1 MADYNIKGEMTLATG
16 SFVAS
21 AKQASDSLNRLN
33 TQSQTTGGGV
43 NALGGIMKKVALGA
57 MATFI
62 VKLGRDSVQAAQTAG
77 AAQNRL
83 RMLLLATG
91 GATEEQI
98 AILNQQA
105 AALEMMTVASKDNIT
120 VVQSQLATFDLGSK
134 AIATM
139 TPAILD
145 YVVAEKG
152 AKASA
157 DEYRQMTN
165 GLALALNGQFGAL
178 TRVGFVLDAKTKADI
193 KSGTEMERAD
203 AIVRVLNS
211 TYKDFAKTAGDTAAG
226 AQQKLGVQIANLKQ
240 AFGEMLLPTIQKV
253 QGFMAN
259 QLLPIISGL
268 MDKFKDGTAIQ
279 KFITFIGS
287 LLKNIFDFGSALAQ
301 IAGPVI
307 TDILVPAFLLVG
319 AAIVGVIKTLG
330 KVGTFLKEN
339 QGIMVAVSTVI
350 AGAAMGFL
358 IFNAA
363 LFAHAAILK
372 VVKTAQMIFTVVQT
386 LMTGGQLAQIASTN
400 ALAASMLRLNAIM
413 YANPIGLIVAAIA
426 VLAAAFVVAWNH
438 SETFR
443 KFVIAV
449 GKAGVIAFGYLIEWI
464 GKIAVAMIKVNSGP
478 LRLLLK
484 GLALLKVPGAEAA
497 LKGIEGA
504 IDSVGTFFDNAAKSV
519 KGYAD
524 NLDGLANKRITL
536 PSMKMPKMP
545 KAETPKIEMPDISG
559 LDPGNTEATVDEKA
573 KKAAAELAAKIAELK
588 SKLKDVVEGYN
599 DFIVND
605 FAAGFVDGAEKARD
619 TMFKGLDELRKVFD
633 AQQAIFEAQDN
644 TAGLAK
650 VKAEWDKINSYVRSR
665 VAEAMKIA
673 QDLEDVNNQIDE
685 AKQKLEK
692 SMALR
697 AEGANSFAQMLRRPF
712 GQPSEIDK
720 ALADGETTI
729 DNIIGMYDKM
739 VEAVNKRFDNLD
751 SGGAQS
757 ALLDMLKNDTQKL
770 IDLNV
775 KQRAIVKELEKLQK
789 DYDDIKSKQTSFRES
804 ITSSIKSF
812 GSALADLSK
821 SNADTTIKVIK
832 TASGLVI
839 TQMSQGSTGVV
850 AIVDKLKSSLKSIQ
864 EFTTN
869 IQALLVKGYNKE
881 FVRTLLEAGPEAAGA
896 TAALLAQSGVDTMNT
911 VNDLYT
917 QINASSEQFGASMS
931 STFYDNAVSMAK
943 SLVDGAESKR
953 QDILNQMNLIAKG
966 IQDAFK
972 GMSDVGTK
980 LGEDLIQ
987 SAIDKLNK
995 EKSRLIDLA
1004 NQIAAEV
1011 AAAMARAT
1019 AAIGVGGVSGSITLN
1034 PGGKPDGKPDDKPD
1048 DKPSQDAL
1056 DELDDANAALADALA
1071 ELDKST
1077 TDLSKVL
1084 DSFNPTV
1091 ATKAV
1096 SGTKT
1101 VTAKSGDTVSAIA
1114 KAAGAS
1120 LATVLALNPK
1130 LTDQDKYKDGNM
1142 IWAGTTIK
1150 VPTKAPTITSS
1161 SGGAFTDAQ
1170 NTARLAAQNNTFEK
1184 GAFNIVVPPTTAPE
1198 DIEPVMTRALL
1209 NALSAR

>member
-1 MADYNIKGEMTLATG
+1 
-16 SFVAS
+16 
-21 AKQASDSLNRLN
+21 
-33 TQSQTTGGGV
+33 
-43 NALGGIMKKVALGA
+43 
-57 MATFI
+57 
-62 VKLGRDSVQAAQTAG
+62 
-77 AAQNRL
+77 
-83 RMLLLATG
+83 
-91 GATEEQI
+91 
-98 AILNQQA
+98 
-105 AALEMMTVASKDNIT
+105 
-120 VVQSQLATFDLGSK
+120 
-134 AIATM
+134 
-139 TPAILD
+139 
-145 YVVAEKG
+145 
-152 AKASA
+152 
-157 DEYRQMTN
+157 
-165 GLALALNGQFGAL
+165 
-178 TRVGFVLDAKTKADI
+178 
-193 KSGTEMERAD
+193 
-203 AIVRVLNS
+203 LNS

-259 QLLPIISGL
+259 QLLPVISGL
-268 MDKFKDGTAIQ
+268 MEKFKDGTAIQ
-279 KFITFIGS
+279 SFITFIGS
-287 LLKNIFDFGSALAQ
+287 LLKNLYDFGSALVQ

-307 TDILVPAFLLVG
+307 TNILVPAFLLVG

-413 YANPIGLIVAAIA
+413 AANPIGLIVAAIA

-484 GLALLKVPGAEAA
+484 GLALLKVPGAAAA

-545 KAETPKIEMPDISG
+545 KAEIPKIEMPDISG

-573 KKAAAELAAKIAELK
+573 KKAAAELAAKISELK
-588 SKLKDVVEGYN
+588 SKLKDIVIDYN
-599 DFIVND
+599 DFINND
-605 FAAGFVDGAEKARD
+605 FAAGFIDGGEKAKD
-619 TMFKGLDELRKVFD
+619 TIMKGLDELRKVFD

-644 TAGLAK
+644 TAGIAN
-650 VKAEWDKINSYVRSR
+650 VKKQWDAINAYVRSR
-665 VAEAMKIA
+665 IAEAVKVANELEIVNDKLAEAEKALVAA
-673 QDLEDVNNQIDE
+673 QQT
-685 AKQKLEK
+685 
-692 SMALR
+692 R
-697 AEGANSFAQMLRRPF
+697 AEGAKSIMDALRRPF

-720 ALADGETTI
+720 ALADGETTV
-729 DNIIGMYDKM
+729 DNIIGMYDRM
-739 VEAVNKRFDNLD
+739 REAIIKRFDNIE
-751 SGGAQS
+751 GGQQT
-757 ALLDMLKNDTQKL
+757 ALLAMLENDTQKL

-775 KQRAIVKELEKLQK
+775 KQKAIVKELELLQK
-789 DYDDIKSKQTSFRES
+789 DYDDIKSKQKSFKDS

-812 GSALADLSK
+812 GSSLADLSK

-832 TASGLVI
+832 TSTGLVI
-839 TQMSQGSTGVV
+839 TQMAQGSTGVST
-850 AIVDKLKSSLKSIQ
+850 IIDKLKSSLQTIRD
-864 EFTTN
+864 FTTN
-869 IQALLVKGYNKE
+869 IQALLTAGYNKE
-881 FVRTLLEAGPEAAGA
+881 YVRTLLEAGPEAAGA
-896 TAALLAQSGVDTMNT
+896 TAALLAKSGSDTMAT

-917 QINASSEQFGASMS
+917 SINASSETFGTSMS
-931 STFYDNAVSMAK
+931 ATFYDNSVAMAK
-943 SLVDGAESKR
+943 ALVDGTESKR
-953 QDILNQMNLIAKG
+953 QDILNQMAKIAQG
-966 IQDAFK
+966 IQDALAPLK
-972 GMSDVGTK
+972 DASTK
-980 LGEDLIQ
+980 LGEDIIQ
-987 SAIDKLNK
+987 RTIDALNK

-1004 NQIAAEV
+1004 NSIAAEI
-1011 AAAMARAT
+1011 AAAMARAA
-1019 AAIGVGGVSGSITLN
+1019 AAIGVGGVTGSITLN
-1034 PGGKPDGKPDDKPD
+1034 PGGSGGSGGSTG
-1048 DKPSQDAL
+1048 DKPSLDAQK
-1056 DELDDANAALADALA
+1056 ELDDANAALADAMK

-1084 DSFNPTV
+1084 DGLSGTT
-1091 ATKAV
+1091 TKTI

-1120 LATVLALNPK
+1120 LASVLALNPK
-1130 LTDQDKYKDGNM
+1130 LTEQDKYKDGNM

-1150 VPTKAPTITSS
+1150 VPTKAPTIASS

-1170 NTARLAAQNNTFEK
+1170 NTARIAAQNNTFEK
-1184 GAFNIVVPPTTAPE
+1184 GAFNITVPASTAPA
-1198 DIEPVMTRALL
+1198 DLEPVMTRALL

>member
-21 AKQASDSLNRLN
+21 AKQASNSLNQLN
-33 TQSQTTGGGV
+33 SSAKNTGAGMDVLGGV
-43 NALGGIMKKVALGA
+43 MKKLALGA
-57 MATFI
+57 MATYI
-62 VKLGRDSVQAAQTAG
+62 VKLGRDSVKAAQTAG

-91 GATEEQI
+91 GATEDQI
-98 AILNQQA
+98 KILNQQA
-105 AALEMMTVASKDNIT
+105 AALEQMTVASKDNIT

-152 AKASA
+152 AGASA
-157 DEYRQMTN
+157 DEFRQMTN

-193 KSGTEMERAD
+193 KSGTEMERAE

-226 AQQKLGVQIANLKQ
+226 AQQKLGVQISNLKQ

-259 QLLPIISGL
+259 QLLPIINGL
-268 MDKFKDGTAIQ
+268 MDKFRDGTAIQ

-287 LLKNIFDFGSALAQ
+287 LLKNIYDFGSALAQ

-339 QGIMVAVSTVI
+339 QGIMVAVSAVV

-400 ALAASMLRLNAIM
+400 ALAASMLRLNAVM
-413 YANPIGLIVAAIA
+413 AANPIGLIVAAIA

-449 GKAGVIAFGYLIEWI
+449 GKAGVIAFGYLIEWL

-484 GLALLKVPGAEAA
+484 GLALLKVPGAAAA

-573 KKAAAELAAKIAELK
+573 RKAAAELAAKIAELK
-588 SKLKDVVEGYN
+588 SKLKDIVIDYN

-605 FAAGFVDGAEKARD
+605 FAAGFMDGGEKAKD
-619 TMFKGLDELRKVFD
+619 TIMKGLDELRKVFD

-644 TAGLAK
+644 TAGIAN
-650 VKAEWDKINSYVRSR
+650 VKKQWDQINTYVRSR
-665 VAEAMKIA
+665 IAEAVKVAEELKV
-673 QDLEDVNNQIDE
+673 VNEKLDE
-685 AKQKLEK
+685 AEK
-692 SMALR
+692 ALKDANQTR
-697 AEGANSFAQMLRRPF
+697 AEGAKAIMDALRRPF
-712 GQPSEIDK
+712 GQPSEVDK
-720 ALADGETTI
+720 ALADGETTV
-729 DNIIGMYDKM
+729 DNIIGMYDRLR
-739 VEAVNKRFDNLD
+739 EAVIKRYDNIE
-751 SGGAQS
+751 GGQQT
-757 ALLDMLKNDTQKL
+757 ALLAMLENDTKKL
-770 IDLNV
+770 IELNV
-775 KQRAIVKELEKLQK
+775 KQKAIVKEMEILQK
-789 DYDDIKSKQTSFRES
+789 DYDDIKAKQKSFKDS
-804 ITSSIKSF
+804 ITDSIKSF
-812 GSALADLSK
+812 GSSLADLSK

-832 TASGLVI
+832 TSTGLVI
-839 TQMSQGSTGVV
+839 TQMAQGSTGVG
-850 AIVDKLKSSLKSIQ
+850 AIIDKLKTSLQTIRD
-864 EFTTN
+864 FTAN
-869 IQALLVKGYNKE
+869 IQAMLAQGYNKE
-881 FVRTLLEAGPEAAGA
+881 YVRTLLEAGPEAAGA
-896 TAALLAQSGVDTMNT
+896 TAALLAKSGSDTMAT

-917 QINASSEQFGASMS
+917 QINASSETFGASMS
-931 STFYDNAVSMAK
+931 ATFYDNSVAMAK
-943 SLVDGAESKR
+943 ALVDGSESKR
-953 QDILNQMNLIAKG
+953 QDIMNQMAKIAQG
-966 IQDAFK
+966 IQDALAPLK
-972 GMSDVGTK
+972 DAATK
-980 LGEDLIQ
+980 LGEDIIQ
-987 SAIDKLNK
+987 RTIDALNK
-995 EKSRLIDLA
+995 EKARLIDLA
-1004 NQIAAEV
+1004 NSIAAEI
-1011 AAAMARAT
+1011 AAAMARAA
-1019 AAIGVGGVSGSITLN
+1019 AAIGVGGVTGSITLN
-1034 PGGKPDGKPDDKPD
+1034 PGGSGGSTGSTGDDKA
-1048 DKPSQDAL
+1048 SADAL
-1056 DELDDANAALADALA
+1056 KELDDANAALADAMK

-1084 DSFNPTV
+1084 DGLGGST
-1091 ATKAV
+1091 TKAV
-1096 SGTKT
+1096 GGTKT

-1130 LTDQDKYKDGNM
+1130 LTEVDKYKDGNM

-1150 VPTKAPTITSS
+1150 VPTAPSVAPSTSF
-1161 SGGAFTDAQ
+1161 GGFSTDSQ
-1170 NTARLAAQNNTFEK
+1170 NTAKYSTTTFEK
-1184 GAFNIVVPPTTAPE
+1184 GAFNITVPPSTSTA
-1198 DIEPVMTRALL
+1198 DLEPVMTRALL

>member
-16 SFVAS
+16 SFIAS
-21 AKQASDSLNRLN
+21 AKQASNSLNQLN
-33 TQSQTTGGGV
+33 TSAKTTGAGMDMLGGV
-43 NALGGIMKKVALGA
+43 MKKLALGA
-57 MATFI
+57 MATYI
-62 VKLGRDSVQAAQTAG
+62 VKLGRDSVKAAQTAG

-91 GATEEQI
+91 GATEDQI
-98 AILNQQA
+98 KILNQQA
-105 AALEMMTVASKDNIT
+105 AALENMTVVSKDNIT

-152 AKASA
+152 AAASA
-157 DEYRQMTN
+157 DEYRAMTN

-193 KSGTEMERAD
+193 KSGTEMERAA

-211 TYKDFAKTAGDTAAG
+211 TYKDFASTAGDTAAG

-268 MDKFKDGTAIQ
+268 MEKFKDGTAIQ

-287 LLKNIFDFGSALAQ
+287 LLKNLFDFGSALAQ

-307 TDILVPAFLLVG
+307 TDILVPAFMLVG
-319 AAIVGVIKTLG
+319 AAIVGMIKTLG
-330 KVGTFLKEN
+330 KVGTFLKEH
-339 QGIMVAVSTVI
+339 QGIMVAVSAVI
-350 AGAAMGFL
+350 GAAAMGFL

-372 VVKTAQMIFTVVQT
+372 IVKTAQMIFTVVQT

-400 ALAASMLRLNAIM
+400 ALAASMLRLNATM
-413 YANPIGLIVAAIA
+413 MANPIGLIVAGIA
-426 VLAAAFVVAWNH
+426 VLVAAFVVAWNH

-443 KFVIAV
+443 KVIIAIA
-449 GKAGVIAFGYLIEWI
+449 KAGVIGFGYLIEWI
-464 GKIAVAMIKVNSGP
+464 GKIAVAMLKVNSGP

-484 GLALLKVPGAEAA
+484 GLALLKVPGAAAA

-504 IDSVGTFFDNAAKSV
+504 IDSVGTFFDKAASSV

-573 KKAAAELAAKIAELK
+573 RKAAAELAAKIAELK
-588 SKLKDVVEGYN
+588 SKLKDTVIDYN

-605 FAAGFVDGAEKARD
+605 FAAGFIDGGEKAKD
-619 TMFKGLDELRKVFD
+619 TIMKGLDELRKVFD

-644 TAGLAK
+644 TAGIAN
-650 VKAEWDKINSYVRSR
+650 VKKQWDAINSYVRSR
-665 VAEAMKIA
+665 IAEAVKVAEE
-673 QDLEDVNNQIDE
+673 LRVVNEKLDE
-685 AKQKLEK
+685 AEK
-692 SMALR
+692 ALKEAMATR
-697 AEGANSFAQMLRRPF
+697 AEGAKTIMEALRRPF
-712 GQPSEIDK
+712 GQPSEVDK
-720 ALADGETTI
+720 ALADGDTTV
-729 DNIIGMYDKM
+729 DNIISMYDRLR
-739 VEAVNKRFDNLD
+739 EAVIKRFDNIE
-751 SGGAQS
+751 GGNQT
-757 ALLDMLKNDTQKL
+757 ALLAMLENDTKKL

-775 KQRAIVKELEKLQK
+775 KQKKIVKELEILQK
-789 DYDDIKSKQTSFRES
+789 DYDDIKAKQISFRDS
-804 ITSSIKSF
+804 IKDSLKSF
-812 GSALADLSK
+812 GTTLADLSK
-821 SNADTTIKVIK
+821 GNADTTIKVIK
-832 TASGLVI
+832 TATGLVV
-839 TQMSQGSTGVV
+839 TQMTQGSTGVV
-850 AIVDKLKSSLKSIQ
+850 AIIDKLKTSLQTIRD
-864 EFTTN
+864 FTTN
-869 IQALLVKGYNKE
+869 IQTLLAAGYNKE
-881 FVRTLLEAGPEAAGA
+881 YVRTLLEAGPEAAGA
-896 TAALLAQSGVDTMNT
+896 TAALLAKSGSDTMAT

-917 QINASSEQFGASMS
+917 QINATSETFGASMS
-931 STFYDNAVSMAK
+931 ATFYDNSVAMAK
-943 SLVDGAESKR
+943 ALVDGAESKR
-953 QDILNQMNLIAKG
+953 ADILAEMALIAKG
-966 IQDAFK
+966 IQEQLDPLKDAA
-972 GMSDVGTK
+972 TK
-980 LGEDLIQ
+980 LGEDIIQ
-987 SAIDKLNK
+987 RTIDALNK
-995 EKSRLIDLA
+995 EKARLIDLA
-1004 NQIAAEV
+1004 NSIAAQI
-1011 AAAMARAT
+1011 AAAMARAA
-1019 AAIGVGGVSGSITLN
+1019 AAIGVGGVTGNITVN
-1034 PGGKPDGKPDDKPD
+1034 PGGASGSTGSTGEDTA
-1048 DKPSQDAL
+1048 SADAQK
-1056 DELDDANAALADALA
+1056 ELDDANKALADAMA

-1084 DSFNPTV
+1084 DGLGGS

-1096 SGTKT
+1096 AGTKT
-1101 VTAKSGDTVSAIA
+1101 VVAKSGDTVSAIA

-1130 LTDQDKYKDGNM
+1130 LTEVDKYKDGNM

-1150 VPTKAPTITSS
+1150 VPTAPSVAPATSF
-1161 SGGAFTDAQ
+1161 GGFSNDAQ
-1170 NTARLAAQNNTFEK
+1170 NTAKYSSTTFEK
-1184 GAFNIVVPPTTAPE
+1184 GAFNITVPPTTTAA
-1198 DIEPVMTRALL
+1198 DLEPVMTRALL